1 MTDDRSLERTA
12 RQWLEQGPA
21 RAPDRPVDAALARI
35 QTTAQERDLRI
46 PWRPRTMF
54 DRVAVAALAA
64 VVAIGTITLSASL
77 LTKPADPAAGACPP
91 TQQEANA
98 VDGLAQGIGAGDRA
112 WERRQAARIRPGG
125 IAAFAGEPPD
135 NVPGTVFLLDP
146 VTGNRCRLI
155 ALASNHPIQGPF
167 GTSLDWSP
175 SGDALALGLAG
186 AEGPD
191 GQEDGVVLVWT
202 PERLIRVW
210 SGEGNPMLEWAPDGR
225 SLAVWTGWGGP
236 RDEVRIIHADGSP
249 GRTLGVRAY
258 GAGLL
263 WSPDGS
269 RIVVSEALP
278 SEGTL
283 PDTAFSIVDAGDGRV
298 TPLGAPEKGHFLPIA
313 WLDDDRLVVAS
324 NARGRPGTEW
334 FVMST
339 SEPAN
344 FVELPFPDDVPNYA
358 VPSPDRTRLA
368 YVSDMV
374 EGSGLGS
381 LSLVSLAGG
390 GPAAPAHPAPGL
402 HAGGVGVAWSPDG
415 QQLVFVEASGT
426 LWTVN
431 ADGSNLRQIASGGL
445 VPIDD
450 PWQPVPVR

>member
-1 MTDDRSLERTA
+1 MTDDRSLERSA
-12 RQWLEQGPA
+12 RQWLEHGPT

-35 QTTAQERDLRI
+35 QSTAQERDLRI

-54 DRVAVAALAA
+54 DRLAVAAVAA
-64 VVAIGTITLSASL
+64 VLAIGTITLTTSL
-77 LTKPADPAAGACPP
+77 LTRPADPAAGACPP

-98 VDGLAQGIGAGDRA
+98 VDGLAPGVGAADRA
-112 WERRQAARIRPGG
+112 WERRDAARIRPDR
-125 IAAFAGEPPD
+125 IAAFASEPPD

-146 VTGNRCRLI
+146 VTGSRCRLI

-186 AEGPD
+186 AEGPE

-202 PERLIRVW
+202 PDRLIRVW
-210 SGEGNPMLEWAPDGR
+210 SGEGNPFIEWAPDAR
-225 SLAVWTGWGGP
+225 RLAVWTGSGAP
-236 RDEVRIIHADGSP
+236 EDELRIVHADGSP
-249 GRTLGVRAY
+249 DRTLGVRPY

-269 RIVVSEALP
+269 RMIVSEAIP

-283 PDTAFSIVDAGDGRV
+283 PDTAFSIVDADDGRV
-298 TPLGAPEKGHFLPIA
+298 TPLGAPGTGHFLPIA
-313 WLDDDRLVVAS
+313 WLDDDRVVVAS
-324 NARGRPGTEW
+324 TARGRSGTEW

-339 SEPAN
+339 SDPAD
-344 FVELPFPDDVPNYA
+344 FAELPIPDHVPNHA

-368 YVSDMV
+368 YVADAD
-374 EGSGLGS
+374 EGSGVGS
-381 LSLVSLAGG
+381 LSLISLAEG
-390 GPAAPAHPAPGL
+390 GPAQPTHPAPGL
-402 HAGGVGVAWSPDG
+402 RAGGVGVAWSPDG
-415 QQLVFVEASGT
+415 QQLVFIEAFGP